1 MRIGLNL
8 LYLTPGLVGGTQTY
22 TECMIDAFAKAGGDH
37 EFVVF
42 LNLDCRDH
50 FHDLPRNFTT
60 VLCRISGK
68 IRPLRVIYEQSILPV
83 VLRRY
88 GIDILHTVGET
99 SPLFPGCPAVITIHG
114 MNYWLCPEYFT
125 ISQKMLPRIFIRQA
139 VCSADHIIAVSDF
152 IRSQL
157 THRLGA
163 DPQKITTIHYGAPRV
178 NEQDTIGQ
186 TDEDFSTLKKHGITP
201 PYLLTVASPWPHKNV
216 AGLITAYRELLELGP
231 APPLVIVGHSVEHL
245 PAVAHELKALGD
257 KRKVI
262 FTGYF
267 PFDELP
273 VFYRNAHVFL
283 FGSLGE
289 GFGLPIH
296 EAMSFGIPVVT
307 SNAMSLPEVAGDAA
321 VLADIT
327 DPTSFAQEIRR
338 VLDDDRFREELIRHG
353 KERVKQ
359 FSWEKAACETLSL
372 YRKIAEQK

>member
-1 MRIGLNL
+1 
-8 LYLTPGLVGGTQTY
+8 
-22 TECMIDAFAKAGGDH
+22 MIDAFAEVGSSH
-37 EFVVF
+37 EFVLF

-50 FHDLPRNFTT
+50 FPDLPRNFTT

-68 IRPLRVIYEQSILPV
+68 VRPLRVMYEQCILPIV
-83 VLRRY
+83 ARRH

-125 ISQKMLPRIFIRQA
+125 MFQKMLPRIFIRQA

-152 IRSQL
+152 VRDRLID
-157 THRLGA
+157 RLGA
-163 DPQKITTIHYGAPRV
+163 DPQAVTAIHYGAPQIA
-178 NEQDTIGQ
+178 EQEASGG
-186 TDEDFSTLKKHGITP
+186 TDEDISVLQKHGVTP

-216 AGLITAYRELLELGP
+216 AGLISAYRELVRTGP
-231 APPLVIVGHSVEHL
+231 APPLVIVGHSVEHM
-245 PAVAHELKALGD
+245 PAVARELGSLGD
-257 KRKVI
+257 KENVV

-267 PFDELP
+267 PFNELP

-321 VLADIT
+321 ILEDIT
-327 DPTSFAQEIRR
+327 DSVSFAREIRR
-338 VLDDDRFREELIRHG
+338 VLDDSNLREELTRRG
-353 KERVKQ
+353 RERVRE

-372 YRKIAEQK
+372 YQKVAQKR